1 MAKIVKTKIKFA
13 NLSSKKKNKKG
24 TKTCPTCGGSG
35 KVKA

>member
-1 MAKIVKTKIKFA
+1 MAKVVKTKIKLGS
-13 NLSSKKKNKKG
+13 LSSTKKNKKG